1 MINRALSEVKD
12 KVVTE
17 PGVTTNISDAD
28 ESLLA
33 LNLQN
38 SSLKKLKSSQ
48 NGVKPPAIIN
58 RPAMQVLD
66 HRQKL
71 RLSAEGL
78 LDIITS
84 EQVDVSLQSNIIK
97 KITSNVVVRTPSANK
112 QSQTNQ
118 GTQSRKQV
126 SYEYSG
132 ESGQL

>member
-1 MINRALSEVKD
+1 
-12 KVVTE
+12 
-17 PGVTTNISDAD
+17 
-28 ESLLA
+28 
-33 LNLQN
+33 
-38 SSLKKLKSSQ
+38 
-48 NGVKPPAIIN
+48 
-58 RPAMQVLD
+58 MQVLD

-126 SYEYSG
+126 SNEYSG